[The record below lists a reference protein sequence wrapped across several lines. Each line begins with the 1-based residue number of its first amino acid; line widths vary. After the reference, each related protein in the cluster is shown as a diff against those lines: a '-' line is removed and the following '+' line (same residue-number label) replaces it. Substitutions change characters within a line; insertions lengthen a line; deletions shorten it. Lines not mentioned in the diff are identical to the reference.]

1 MSAQK
6 KFLPSTPLGWIVAT
20 TLVVVALF
28 FSMYP
33 LARITGQRLGM
44 VVVDGYSLHNI
55 IPYGSSVFVLPMA
68 AYDGQIVS
76 AWAPEGI
83 DDPENQED
91 RRPTPVL
98 KVLKGG
104 QLVSTNIDQTVSKFE
119 IRGVVVASIPPL
131 PWMRGENE
139 NPSIEEGTRIRFAR
153 VQCAGGLI
161 LQGKEGEARE
171 YLRKQGSPELFSEAV
186 QWAGDERQ
194 RQLDKEFVEGENP
207 WTIRLALPDGPAE
220 VSQKQPVPNGDWA
233 EIEVV
238 LQATAASSCVVK
250 FNGESAIALFGDGS
264 HTLAVPSGARSVTY
278 TLQTFGPGE
287 SIAILQVGGTRAR

>member
-131 PWMRGENE
+131 PWMRGEEEKGTTRTFSENE
-139 NPSIEEGTRIRFAR
+139 IVEAQIEAINKSLSEQVARSSVGGEWSFLKGYTHLSFKTEPELRVKEWLFDPLPPTTLRLLLTEQANGEIVEVSIRTDAGEWLVVSEHPQPSGFLSLDLPAHSGIRLITRCNS
-153 VQCAGGLI
+153 VDSGVTAGGIKIEGVEVIGPRLSRGPFIFGIILI
-161 LQGKEGEARE
+161 NE
-171 YLRKQGSPELFSEAV
+171 
-186 QWAGDERQ
+186 
-194 RQLDKEFVEGENP
+194 
-207 WTIRLALPDGPAE
+207 
-220 VSQKQPVPNGDWA
+220 
-233 EIEVV
+233 
-238 LQATAASSCVVK
+238 
-250 FNGESAIALFGDGS
+250 
-264 HTLAVPSGARSVTY
+264 
-278 TLQTFGPGE
+278 
-287 SIAILQVGGTRAR
+287 